1 MRHEAADAESAP
13 MPLAMPCLVPPH
25 GGGSVARHEHRAKGR
40 LSNSSEPPY
49 LTLDK
54 DRREKVVKVASLST
68 HLVGGP
74 TWVFTSVGG
83 SWSARQGR

>member
-1 MRHEAADAESAP
+1 MST
-13 MPLAMPCLVPPH
+13 
-25 GGGSVARHEHRAKGR
+25 GQKGR

-74 TWVFTSVGG
+74 TYLGFHERRRVLECPSGALAHTPG
-83 SWSARQGR
+83 

>member
-1 MRHEAADAESAP
+1 
-13 MPLAMPCLVPPH
+13 MPLAMPCSVPRQ
-25 GGGSVARHEHRAKGR
+25 GGDSVARHEHRAKGR

>member
-1 MRHEAADAESAP
+1 LLCLNFSAMIFP
-13 MPLAMPCLVPPH
+13 VIHIGALY
-25 GGGSVARHEHRAKGR
+25 
-40 LSNSSEPPY
+40 LS
-49 LTLDK
+49 LDK